1 MSIQNTPPLQ
11 TNRLTLR
18 KFTQSDLPALLNIH
32 SDKEVN
38 KFLPMFPLKTHTD
51 AKTYWENQYAAA
63 YKQKQA
69 YQYAIC
75 LKEDNIPIGYINISM
90 NDSHD
95 LGYGLTKKF
104 WHQGIV
110 TEAGKA
116 ILEQAKKDGIPFVT
130 ATHDRN
136 NPRSGGVMIQ
146 LGMHYQYSYEEQWQP
161 KDQLVTFRMYQLNL
175 ADQTSPVYKKYWDDS
190 AVHFIEAD
198 VTS

>member
-1 MSIQNTPPLQ
+1 MSIQNTPSLQ

-38 KFLPMFPLKTHTD
+38 KFLPMFPLKNHTD
-51 AKTYWENQYAAA
+51 AKTYWENQYAAV

-95 LGYGLTKKF
+95 LGYGLTKAF
-104 WHQGIV
+104 WHQGII

-146 LGMHYQYSYEEQWQP
+146 LGMYYQYSYEEQWLP

>member
-1 MSIQNTPPLQ
+1 MTIQNTPPLQ

-38 KFLPMFPLKTHTD
+38 KFLPMFPLKNHTD
-51 AKTYWENQYAAA
+51 AKIYWENQYAAA

-90 NDSHD
+90 NDSYD
-95 LGYGLTKKF
+95 LGYGLTKAF

-146 LGMHYQYSYEEQWQP
+146 LGMHYQYSYKEQWQP

-175 ADQTSPVYKKYWDDS
+175 ADQASPVYKKYWDDS

-198 VTS
+198 VIS